1 MSTKI
6 ITKNGSILGRV
17 AYKTTMND
25 DPGSSS
31 SGGMGSARESSAD
44 PRLSP
49 QATPDAL
56 PEYTSREERIPVSQP
71 IRPRVDQ
78 SEAIAEYRAHTVLST
93 RSSRAALPPTPSP
106 TPPSMQYREPRETR
120 ELPTRPR
127 DRQESH
133 QTREARESNRGTP
146 GSTQRRYLTR
156 RRSSRESLNASS
168 PNPPRRNPAD
178 FSDSD
183 SSRSSSWSSRPTGS
197 PPKTSL
203 LGSMA
208 RDFLESSR
216 RARLRDGG
224 GKLSTAGGESFFP
237 TPKITFLI
245 DEPEGLK
252 CQICLTTPLEM
263 AESSQRPNDRTPVIL
278 PCGHAG
284 CGDCMHT
291 WLTAHHSCPFCR
303 RDMHHKGCGHA
314 VEPRVIAHD
323 TIHSLPRTT
332 AEGGSVGH
340 KCPDC
345 KMDELQAA
353 ALKNWKDLARDLRAA
368 RARAREHGTDEAV
381 KAMKKAEMA
390 FEMAPSRAVLDK
402 VTRVDTSW
410 STVTAKVATA
420 MPNTVTASMSTAMS
434 NTVAASGIPV
444 RPCAVD
450 VASDD
455 AEREEQ
461 EQDDAGDYAT
471 ANHPTSGAHRV
482 LSSAEIRFEIATT
495 EFCTG
500 YEASDGVVDGSPH

>member
-25 DPGSSS
+25 NPDYSSS
-31 SGGMGSARESSAD
+31 SGMGSTRGSSAD
-44 PRLSP
+44 PGLSP
-49 QATPDAL
+49 QAAPDAL
-56 PEYTSREERIPVSQP
+56 TQYPSREERVPVSQP
-71 IRPRVDQ
+71 TRARVDQ

-93 RSSRAALPPTPSP
+93 RSSRAALPPTPPP

-120 ELPTRPR
+120 EPRSETRELPIRPR
-127 DRQESH
+127 DRQESR
-133 QTREARESNRGTP
+133 QTREARESNRDTP
-146 GSTQRRYLTR
+146 GSTQQRYLTT
-156 RRSSRESLNASS
+156 RRSSREPLNASS
-168 PNPPRRNPAD
+168 PSPPRRNPAD

-197 PPKTSL
+197 PPKTSH

-216 RARLRDGG
+216 RARLRHGG
-224 GKLSTAGGESFFP
+224 GKLSTAEGESFFP

-263 AESSQRPNDRTPVIL
+263 AESSQRPNERTPVIL

-303 RDMHHKGCGHA
+303 MDMHHKGCGHA

-345 KMDELQAA
+345 KIGELQAA
-353 ALKNWKDLARDLRAA
+353 ALKNWKNLARDLRAA

-381 KAMKKAEMA
+381 KALKKAEKA

-402 VTRVDTSW
+402 VTLVDTSW
-410 STVTAKVATA
+410 
-420 MPNTVTASMSTAMS
+420 
-434 NTVAASGIPV
+434 
-444 RPCAVD
+444 
-450 VASDD
+450 
-455 AEREEQ
+455 
-461 EQDDAGDYAT
+461 
-471 ANHPTSGAHRV
+471 
-482 LSSAEIRFEIATT
+482 
-495 EFCTG
+495 
-500 YEASDGVVDGSPH
+500 

>member
-25 DPGSSS
+25 DSGSSS
-31 SGGMGSARESSAD
+31 SRSMGSAQGSSAD
-44 PRLSP
+44 PGPSP
-49 QATPDAL
+49 QAAPDAL
-56 PEYTSREERIPVSQP
+56 PQHTFRVERVPASP
-71 IRPRVDQ
+71 PTRPRVDQ
-78 SEAIAEYRAHTVLST
+78 SEAIAQYRAHTVLST
-93 RSSRAALPPTPSP
+93 RSSRATLPPTPPP
-106 TPPSMQYREPRETR
+106 TPPSMQHREPRETLEPRSETR
-120 ELPTRPR
+120 ELPIRPR

-146 GSTQRRYLTR
+146 GSTQRRYLTTP
-156 RRSSRESLNASS
+156 RSSRESLNVSS
-168 PNPPRRNPAD
+168 PSPPRRNPAD

-183 SSRSSSWSSRPTGS
+183 SSRSSSWSSRQTGP
-197 PPKTSL
+197 PPKTSH

-216 RARLRDGG
+216 RARLRHGE
-224 GKLSTAGGESFFP
+224 GKLSTAEGESFFP

-263 AESSQRPNDRTPVIL
+263 AESSQRPNERTPVIL

-284 CGDCMHT
+284 CGNCVHT

-314 VEPRVIAHD
+314 VEPRIIAQD

-345 KMDELQAA
+345 KIEELQAA
-353 ALKNWKDLARDLRAA
+353 TLKNWKDLARDLRAA

-381 KAMKKAEMA
+381 KAMKQAEKD

-402 VTRVDTSW
+402 VARVDTSW
-410 STVTAKVATA
+410 
-420 MPNTVTASMSTAMS
+420 
-434 NTVAASGIPV
+434 
-444 RPCAVD
+444 
-450 VASDD
+450 
-455 AEREEQ
+455 
-461 EQDDAGDYAT
+461 
-471 ANHPTSGAHRV
+471 
-482 LSSAEIRFEIATT
+482 
-495 EFCTG
+495 
-500 YEASDGVVDGSPH
+500 

>member
-6 ITKNGSILGRV
+6 ITKNGSIVGRV

-25 DPGSSS
+25 GPDSSS
-31 SGGMGSARESSAD
+31 SSGMGSARGSSAD
-44 PRLSP
+44 PGLSP
-49 QATPDAL
+49 QAAPDAL
-56 PEYTSREERIPVSQP
+56 PQYTSREERVPVSQP
-71 IRPRVDQ
+71 TRSRVDQ

-93 RSSRAALPPTPSP
+93 RSSRAALPPTPPP

-120 ELPTRPR
+120 ERRSEARERPTRPR

-146 GSTQRRYLTR
+146 GSTQQRNLTT
-156 RRSSRESLNASS
+156 RRSSRESPNVSS
-168 PNPPRRNPAD
+168 PSAPRRNPAD
-178 FSDSD
+178 FTDSD
-183 SSRSSSWSSRPTGS
+183 SSRSSSWSSHPPGS

-216 RARLRDGG
+216 RTRSRDGD
-224 GKLSTAGGESFFP
+224 GKLSTAEGESFFP
-237 TPKITFLI
+237 TPKVTFLI

-263 AESSQRPNDRTPVIL
+263 AESSQRPNERTPVIL

-291 WLTAHHSCPFCR
+291 WLSAHHSCPFCR

-314 VEPRVIAHD
+314 VEPRVIAQD

-345 KMDELQAA
+345 KIGELQAA

-368 RARAREHGTDEAV
+368 RARAREHGTDESV
-381 KAMKKAEMA
+381 KAMKKAEKA
-390 FEMAPSRAVLDK
+390 FEMAPSRVVLDK

-410 STVTAKVATA
+410 
-420 MPNTVTASMSTAMS
+420 
-434 NTVAASGIPV
+434 
-444 RPCAVD
+444 
-450 VASDD
+450 
-455 AEREEQ
+455 
-461 EQDDAGDYAT
+461 
-471 ANHPTSGAHRV
+471 
-482 LSSAEIRFEIATT
+482 
-495 EFCTG
+495 
-500 YEASDGVVDGSPH
+500 